1 MYAATLSLCRDN
13 TIIPEFCYKGIEH
26 SRKKIYSKM
35 QEMLKQLGT
44 ISVEDT
50 TQNYHLMQYLQ
61 SEELELLYSKK
72 KQGNKCKQYI
82 SRYSQYH
89 AYCRIVATFNYV

>member
-1 MYAATLSLCRDN
+1 MYAATLSLSRDN

-26 SRKKIYSKM
+26 SHKKIYSKM

-50 TQNYHLMQYLQ
+50 TQNYHMMQVFT
-61 SEELELLYSKK
+61 KW
-72 KQGNKCKQYI
+72 
-82 SRYSQYH
+82 
-89 AYCRIVATFNYV
+89 RIRTTIQQEKTRK